1 MIYSIILFMNLFF
14 IIIFLNYSNTQ
25 SFWSFFQIIKFL

>member
-14 IIIFLNYSNTQ
+14 IIIFLNFGN
-25 SFWSFFQIIKFL
+25 FIILPMKK